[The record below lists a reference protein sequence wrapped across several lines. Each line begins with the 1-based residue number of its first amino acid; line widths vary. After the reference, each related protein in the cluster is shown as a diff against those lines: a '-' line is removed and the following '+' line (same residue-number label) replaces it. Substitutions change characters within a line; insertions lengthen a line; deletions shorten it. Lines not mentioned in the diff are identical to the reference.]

1 VSAAFQYAR
10 FDPAGTVGH
19 VVGGDP
25 LQGRIGYRPHFATRA
40 SKRSIHRHSASMAGF
55 SGGIRLSSAF
65 LGNAATLLF
74 Y

>member
-1 VSAAFQYAR
+1 LATSLAAIRSKAALVIAR
-10 FDPAGTVGH
+10 TLPG
-19 VVGGDP
+19 
-25 LQGRIGYRPHFATRA
+25 RA